1 MSFSRIGPKG
11 TLVVFAFLF
20 PFLSGEARAE
30 NDDAQLRKKA
40 LALNEVTGQLP
51 MRGQI
56 LTLIE
61 DAAGS
66 KKLLAQAV
74 TLAKDKEQ
82 PFNYNAAYIL
92 GRTAQ
97 ELGDLGAGELFYRL
111 CADQATK
118 LRSGEKAGLAYGGLI
133 DMYFDAKQYDKSE
146 KVCKEFLELDEQDDT
161 IKLFKSLVMRRLIQ
175 ALARQEKI
183 EEATKLV
190 DNLIKRRPG
199 DWMTLELKGWVQ
211 REAGDF
217 AAAAKTFEDVL
228 ERVRKSKDLTEE
240 EKTDYTE
247 RFRYMLSGI
256 YVDAEQIDKATEQL
270 QALLKDDENNPT
282 YNNDL
287 GYIWADHDMNL
298 EESER
303 LIRKA
308 IEEERKQI
316 RKTQPDIKAEDIKD
330 NPSYLD
336 SLGWVLFK
344 QKKYKEAKD
353 YLIAATKGGKEG
365 EHLEIYEHLG
375 DTHLALG
382 EKAEAVAA
390 WKKAL
395 EVAGPT
401 KREQARKAEV
411 EKKIKA
417 ANP

>member
-1 MSFSRIGPKG
+1 MSFSRIGSQAP
-11 TLVVFAFLF
+11 LAAVALL
-20 PFLSGEARAE
+20 FLSLSGAARAE

-40 LALNEVTGQLP
+40 LALNDVTGQLP

-56 LTLIE
+56 LALKE
-61 DAAGS
+61 DAAGT
-66 KKLLAQAV
+66 KKLLAYAV
-74 TLAKDKEQ
+74 TLAKDKDQ
-82 PFNYNAAYIL
+82 PLNFNAAYIL

-97 ELGDLGAGELFYRL
+97 ELGDVDGGEVFYRL
-111 CADQATK
+111 CVDQAAK
-118 LRSGEKAGLAYGGLI
+118 LKSSEKAGLAYGELI
-133 DMYFDAKQYDKSE
+133 DMYFDAKKYDKTE

-161 IKLFKSLVMRRLIQ
+161 IKLFKSLVMRRLIRT
-175 ALARQEKI
+175 LARQDKI
-183 EEATKLV
+183 DEATKLV

-228 ERVRKSKDLTEE
+228 NSVRKSKDLTEE

-256 YVDAEQIDKATEQL
+256 YVDADEIDKAAEQL
-270 QALLKDDENNPT
+270 QTLLKEDENNPT

-298 EESER
+298 EESEK

-308 IEEERKQI
+308 IDEERKLI
-316 RKTQPDIKAEDIKD
+316 KKAQPDIKPEDIKD

-336 SLGWVLFK
+336 SLGWVLYK

-353 YLIAATKGGKEG
+353 YLIQATKGGKEG

-375 DTHLALG
+375 DAHLALG

-390 WKKAL
+390 WKKAI

-401 KREQARKAEV
+401 KREQARKTEV